1 MRLCTFVCACAC
13 HVHLIIKTLS
23 LLCSNCHINDYFFL
37 LPPPSPQAEY
47 ARGEGQTKV
56 IVRAPHPGRPTT
68 WTGEG
73 FMEVHEGDKID
84 FEISNLGQSM
94 EYEIVVRYEP
104 QVHAELGH

>member
-1 MRLCTFVCACAC
+1 MMMMMMMLMMMM
-13 HVHLIIKTLS
+13 I
-23 LLCSNCHINDYFFL
+23 
-37 LPPPSPQAEY
+37 QAEY

-104 QVHAELGH
+104 QVGFLLCQGY

>member
-1 MRLCTFVCACAC
+1 M
-13 HVHLIIKTLS
+13 
-23 LLCSNCHINDYFFL
+23 
-37 LPPPSPQAEY
+37 
-47 ARGEGQTKV
+47 

-104 QVHAELGH
+104 QVNCTLDSARAKPVVVCLSC

>member
-1 MRLCTFVCACAC
+1 M
-13 HVHLIIKTLS
+13 
-23 LLCSNCHINDYFFL
+23 
-37 LPPPSPQAEY
+37 
-47 ARGEGQTKV
+47 

-104 QVHAELGH
+104 QVICSLDSPRANLVVVCLKCR